1 MQAPQLDPYS
11 LELTRSLNI
20 TLLVQYFNFYH
31 SDLAVLNPTQISPKV
46 SHNLR
51 QHLKQGY

>member
-1 MQAPQLDPYS
+1 MQAPQLDPFS

-31 SDLAVLNPTQISPKV
+31 SDLAVLYPTQISPK
-46 SHNLR
+46 S
-51 QHLKQGY
+51 QSQS